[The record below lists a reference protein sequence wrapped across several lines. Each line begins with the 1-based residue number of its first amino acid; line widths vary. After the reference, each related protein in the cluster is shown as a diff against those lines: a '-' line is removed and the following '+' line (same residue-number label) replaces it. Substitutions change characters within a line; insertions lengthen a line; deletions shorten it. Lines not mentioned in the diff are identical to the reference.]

1 MSRSPLPLLLD
12 FDTQYQ
18 RDRDQTPAFLHRRDR
33 RLALAREEAGAEPPS
48 VAEWLHAV
56 NAGHHDPAPLRR
68 WRRATLAF
76 TGAGAVLGV
85 LTMLG
90 LLYVTGPARI
100 NVTLFVALA
109 LLQLLLALAT
119 AGQALAGWR
128 PWGGLFDRDR
138 HGAPV
143 LRQLQ
148 PQLAARA
155 AQAGGLA
162 FALTALAT
170 LLAQVLVRD
179 LAFGWST
186 TLQTSAPA
194 YQQLMDALAWP
205 WRAWLP
211 AAVPGPDLVAQ
222 SRYFRLEGGT
232 PADPALLGGWW
243 PFLTLLWLCYV
254 VLPRLALLALSRWH
268 LNRRARRLLRDHPGY
283 AALGERFATPW
294 VDSGADE
301 PPGPAPARVEDTPA
315 PPPPDHAGTL
325 IRWAGADHPALPQ
338 RPDRVL
344 DAGGSASLEQDR
356 DALNRADPTRP
367 VWLLVRAWEPPTGDL
382 ADFLDDARAH
392 WGPDTVIALLPLT
405 GDAPTAALAPWQR
418 FAARRED
425 PALRLCAP
433 PAPVSEEARP

>member
-1 MSRSPLPLLLD
+1 MSRSPLSLLLD
-12 FDTQYQ
+12 FDAQYQ
-18 RDRDQTPAFLHRRDR
+18 RDRNQTPAFLHRRDR
-33 RLALAREEAGAEPPS
+33 RLALAREERGAGALS
-48 VAEWLHAV
+48 IADWLHAV
-56 NAGHHDPAPLRR
+56 DADGRHERRPLRR

-76 TGAGAVLGV
+76 TAAGAVLGV

-119 AGQALAGWR
+119 AGQAFAGWR
-128 PWGGLFDRDR
+128 PWGALFDRGND
-138 HGAPV
+138 GGVPV

-170 LLAQVLVRD
+170 LLIQVLIRD

-194 YQQLMDALAWP
+194 YQQLMESLAWP

-211 AAVPGPDLVAQ
+211 VAVPGPELVAQ

-243 PFLTLLWLCYV
+243 PFLTMLWLCYV
-254 VLPRLALLALSRWH
+254 VLPRLALLVISRWH
-268 LNRRARRLLRDHPGY
+268 LNRRARRLLRDHPGH
-283 AALGERFATPW
+283 AALRERFTTPW
-294 VDSGADE
+294 VDNGDDE
-301 PPGPAPARVEDTPA
+301 PASAPLARPGDTPA
-315 PPPPDHAGTL
+315 PAPPDDAGTL
-325 IRWAGADHPALPQ
+325 IRWAGADHPLPES
-338 RPDRVL
+338 PTRVL
-344 DAGGSASLEQDR
+344 DAGGNASLEQDR
-356 DALNRADPTRP
+356 DTLNQADPALP

-392 WGPDTVIALLPLT
+392 WGPHTPIAVLPLADDDT
-405 GDAPTAALAPWQR
+405 ALAPWHR
-418 FAARRED
+418 FIERRGD
-425 PALRLCAP
+425 PALLLCP
-433 PAPVSEEARP
+433 PTATAREANP